1 MKKMRKLVAAVLLL
15 VLAVSLLIPALAED
29 TIKIGGIGVLT
40 GPYAMYGIGVRN
52 GIDLY
57 VKELNAAGGIDGKMV
72 EVLWEDDEGDPAK
85 ATNAFNKLVQNDGVV
100 AILGSVLTAATDS
113 VAEFAAEEGIPMI
126 TASATAYHIT
136 TDRPNVFRT
145 CFLDPFQA
153 VAMANFAKDQ
163 FGATKLAVLYEN
175 GNEYSTGLKDTF
187 VTQAEANGQTVVAL
201 EATVKDEMD
210 FKAQLTKIKDV
221 APEIVFLPY
230 YGREAS
236 LIMTQAKELGLDVK
250 FLGADG
256 ISDIVGSISDKSL
269 LTNLYYSDHFSND
282 GDSDMVKAFLAGYQ
296 AEYGEMPSISFSATG
311 YDAALVLTNAIKTA
325 GTTDY
330 AAVVDAVKNSQVEGV
345 SGVISFDDHNDP
357 IKSAFILTF
366 DETGKQVF
374 VKQQNP

>member
-1 MKKMRKLVAAVLLL
+1 MKKMRKLVAAVLML

-40 GPYAMYGIGVRN
+40 GPYAMYGVGVRN

-57 VKELNAAGGIDGKMV
+57 IKELNAAGGIDGKMV

-113 VAEFAAEEGIPMI
+113 VAEFAAEEGIPTI

-153 VAMANFAKDQ
+153 VAMANFALEE

-187 VTQAEANGQTVVAL
+187 VVQAEANGQEIVAL

-210 FKAQLTKIKDV
+210 FKAQLTKIKDA
-221 APEIVFLPY
+221 APEIIFLPY

-236 LIMTQAKELGLDVK
+236 LIMTQAKELGLDVR

-296 AEYGEMPSISFSATG
+296 AEYGEMPSISFSATS
-311 YDAALVLTNAIKTA
+311 YDAALVLTSAIKAA
-325 GTTDY
+325 GTTEY
-330 AAVVDAVKNSQVEGV
+330 AAVVDAIKNSQVEGV